1 MAISTFKRY
10 EKKFLINTTQLNEL
24 LPLFLTHMDLDEYCK
39 KNENGKY
46 TIYNIYY
53 DTPNSDVARE
63 CSNTRSYKEKLRLR
77 SYVPVTD
84 PQDMV
89 FVELKK
95 KESGVGNKRRIKI
108 PYQQAVELIEHGVY
122 PQLAAD
128 AYLPNQV
135 AKEIVQYL
143 QFYPVRPTVY
153 LQYDRIALFGKDNP
167 EFRLTIDDN
176 IRARRT
182 HFDFGARADDTLLLT
197 AGTYILEV
205 KFLGAMPMW
214 MARKFSEMGLFSRGF
229 SKYGTDY
236 KLHAQAR
243 TLPYTFQNITKE
255 V

>member
-10 EKKFLINTTQLNEL
+10 EKKFLITTAQLNEL
-24 LPLFLTHMDLDEYCK
+24 LPLFLEHMDLDDYCK

-53 DTPNSDVARE
+53 DTTNSDVIRE

-77 SYVPVTD
+77 SYYPVSSPED
-84 PQDMV
+84 KV

-108 PYQQAVELIEHGVY
+108 PYKDAVALIDHGVY
-122 PQLAAD
+122 PPLNPEKF
-128 AYLPNQV
+128 LPNQV
-135 AKEIVQYL
+135 AREIQQYL
-143 QFYPVRPTVY
+143 KYYPVRPTVY
-153 LQYDRIALFGKDNP
+153 LQYDRIAMFGKENS

-176 IRARRT
+176 IRTRRD
-182 HFDFGARADDTLLLT
+182 HFEFGPRDDDYLLLKD
-197 AGTYILEV
+197 GTYILEV

-214 MARKFSEMGLFSRGF
+214 MARKFSDMGLFSRGF
-229 SKYGTDY
+229 SKYGTEY
-236 KLHAQAR
+236 KTRAKER
-243 TLPYTFQNITKE
+243 TLPYTFQEKE